1 MRIIPLR
8 PFSLAW
14 KPDLR
19 LMSKDRWYLQLLPL
33 FFTFDFSSSYVTPRA
48 QDCAEEIRNSPIE
61 RFTRFDEFFFL
72 WNFDQKFSLRCAFS
86 TYVYISSRNWFSL
99 KNNGKN
105 EQLLLKTFFSKFIFR
120 DFLLVKMK
128 NFGQKKNSSNRMNL
142 SLGLFL
148 ISSAQS
154 WPYPNTVWHPL
165 DWALGTS
172 KDNNTCIHMPISV
185 LQLFSYQT
193 ANLFQKYL
201 LNTYLRATVCLIG
214 YFESFWRKNWK
225 FGGKN

>member
-1 MRIIPLR
+1 MGIIHILHNQ
-8 PFSLAW
+8 
-14 KPDLR
+14 D
-19 LMSKDRWYLQLLPL
+19 
-33 FFTFDFSSSYVTPRA
+33 
-48 QDCAEEIRNSPIE
+48 QDCAEEIRNSPRE

-128 NFGQKKNSSNRMNL
+128 KFGQKKNSSNCMNL

-154 WPYPNTVWHPL
+154 CSHTRTWSIEL
-165 DWALGTS
+165 SARAQ
-172 KDNNTCIHMPISV
+172 KTCKGPKI
-185 LQLFSYQT
+185 LQ
-193 ANLFQKYL
+193 
-201 LNTYLRATVCLIG
+201 
-214 YFESFWRKNWK
+214 
-225 FGGKN
+225 